1 MKYWLVQQASFG
13 CKFSFGLL
21 LLTLIPLTPS
31 KCPIE
36 AVVALSH
43 LWVPT
48 MLGMNVIALMMSMFA
63 QTMPD

>member
-1 MKYWLVQQASFG
+1 MKYWLLQQASFG

-21 LLTLIPLTPS
+21 LLTLIPIMPS

-36 AVVALSH
+36 AVVTISH

-48 MLGMNVIALMMSMFA
+48 MLGMNVIALTMSVFA